1 MRSQLNNPLTLP
13 TKNPENL
20 PMKILLPVA
29 LAVCT
34 IFTGCLP
41 PPGRSVVVA
50 RGYHRDPYYPHVYPG
65 TRTVVVRQP
74 YRRPGGIVVVSR
86 TAPAPRYEVAGRP
99 PFPGARWITGRWSWE
114 HGTWVWHRGHWV
126 HRY

>member
-1 MRSQLNNPLTLP
+1 
-13 TKNPENL
+13 
-20 PMKILLPVA
+20 MKILLPAA

-41 PPGRSVVVA
+41 PPGRTVVVA
-50 RGYHRDPYYPHVYPG
+50 PGRRVHSYHPYAYPG
-65 TRTVVVRQP
+65 ERTVVVREP
-74 YRRPGGIVVVSR
+74 YRRPDAIVVVTR

-99 PFPGARWITGRWSWE
+99 PFPGARWVAGKWAWE

-126 HRY
+126 RRY